1 MFVINVIFQGRHLL
15 RGSRLEDFEI
25 RVGDA
30 VCVPESLTDNQ
41 LVCRPPTNKPN
52 RLVNDTFCHADT
64 LSINVCMRVLF
75 IMKLFSHTK

>member
-1 MFVINVIFQGRHLL
+1 ML

-41 LVCRPPTNKPN
+41 VVCRPPTNKPN
-52 RLVNDTFCHADT
+52 RLVNDTFCQNDS
-64 LSINVCMRVLF
+64 LSINVGIHAVYDETVN
-75 IMKLFSHTK
+75 IE